1 MIVRGTFDPSSF
13 LTTTAR
19 CITRGGGPR
28 IGDNIVQAEIDGTT
42 CILLGTG
49 HKRLIASEIANIWSE
64 DYLAMFSEASDSR
77 NAPPLDFDWFDCKA
91 IANTQEQ

>member
-13 LTTTAR
+13 FDDDGKVYY
-19 CITRGGGPR
+19 TRRGPR